1 MIPALFPF
9 LLSQNTRYIALP
21 WDRYGVHVPGLCFP
35 MGIVSSIV
43 VYYFII
49 VISWMFS
56 PRCGSDGLVV
66 PSRLDSALYV
76 SYGCTYLLR
85 LYVRRGGHTDN
96 DTHTQIS
103 IASQIIRLI
112 VIIVLQHRL

>member
-1 MIPALFPF
+1 MAFI
-9 LLSQNTRYIALP
+9 
-21 WDRYGVHVPGLCFP
+21 VPGLCFFK
-35 MGIVSSIV
+35 GVVSSIM
-43 VYYFII
+43 VYYFIM

-56 PRCGSDGLVV
+56 PRCGLDGLVV

-85 LYVRRGGHTDN
+85 LYVGYGGQTN
-96 DTHTQIS
+96 NNTHTQIP
-103 IASQIIRLI
+103 IASQIFRLI